1 MCEELRR
8 AHRMARRSG
17 SAHPPPVPRLW
28 ITSLALA
35 LLSCASIDT
44 GSVAHRTAARL
55 LECDAES
62 TEITALSDYRYR
74 GEGCGRTV
82 MVACTAAALE
92 PQCLAESELAT
103 AGREEEEPASAGASE
118 QIEAHIRAGLEAR
131 RDDVLACVGRDRV
144 AVRVGYAP
152 DGSVDVSLQGAL
164 HETPEERCVQDTLEG
179 VRVAGGASGT
189 VVHLLD

>member
-1 MCEELRR
+1 M
-8 AHRMARRSG
+8 AHGAMA
-17 SAHPPPVPRLW
+17 AHPPPVLRPWTASLVL
-28 ITSLALA
+28 LALG
-35 LLSCASIDT
+35 CGSIDT

-55 LECDAES
+55 LECEPES
-62 TEITALSDYRYR
+62 TELTALSSYRYR
-74 GEGCGRTV
+74 GEGCGRSV

-103 AGREEEEPASAGASE
+103 AGAEEEEPASAGASE
-118 QIEAHIRAGLEAR
+118 EVEAHIRTGLEAR

>member
-1 MCEELRR
+1 
-8 AHRMARRSG
+8 MARPG
-17 SAHPPPVPRLW
+17 IATHPPPVPRLW
-28 ITSLALA
+28 TATLALA
-35 LLSCASIDT
+35 LLACGSIDT
-44 GSVAHRTAARL
+44 GTVAHRTAARL

-62 TEITALSDYRYR
+62 TEITALSSYRYR
-74 GEGCGRTV
+74 GQGCGRTV

-103 AGREEEEPASAGASE
+103 AGGEREEPASAEASE
-118 QIEAHIRAGLEAR
+118 EVEARIRAGLEAR

-152 DGSVDVSLQGAL
+152 DGSVDISLQGAL

-179 VRVAGGASGT
+179 VRVAGGAAGT